1 MITFFYHVKYPHVL
15 QYCDGSYINQGVQGH
30 HGSNSYMRLLV
41 ASWCLRE
48 VLFLRF
54 LVQPVQRSQT
64 SVPIYKITNFI
75 SWGIE
80 RFLHF
85 GRSMMRSLLNSQFF

>member
-1 MITFFYHVKYPHVL
+1 MVVGI
-15 QYCDGSYINQGVQGH
+15 GSYINLMNRGVQGH
-30 HGSNSYMRLLV
+30 DGSNSYMRLLV

-75 SWGIE
+75 SWGISIVSKPMKPA
-80 RFLHF
+80 FW
-85 GRSMMRSLLNSQFF
+85 GTSAYDGLN